1 MFVLKRSYIFYYLM
15 FMTASLNPKFASDN
29 KLCWKT
35 MTPLF
40 SNKGSYN
47 ANIKPTEKDEIIQY
61 GEKVVEPSNGFLKNA
76 ISSLKLNEN
85 SFVINDEHKHSGL
98 N

>member
-29 KLCWKT
+29 ELCWKT

-47 ANIKPTEKDEIIQY
+47 VNIKPTEKDEIIQN
-61 GEKVVEPSNGFLKNA
+61 GEKVSEPSNGFLKN
-76 ISSLKLNEN
+76 IHFQLK
-85 SFVINDEHKHSGL
+85 IQ
-98 N
+98 

>member
-1 MFVLKRSYIFYYLM
+1 M

-47 ANIKPTEKDEIIQY
+47 ANIKPTEKDEIIQN

-76 ISSLKLNEN
+76 ISSLKLNEIHLLLMTN
-85 SFVINDEHKHSGL
+85 TSIQD
-98 N
+98 